1 MTRSWRKWTSIPL
14 IFSITSHTCLTLSPY
29 TYRPFSCRWLEL
41 PTCGH
46 SLIKRS
52 LIFVIRKGGVTLSAI
67 IILYPFLH
75 RFRVATL
82 NSEMDAFWLARPPS
96 DFCVHLISEY
106 IFGDPEVCTQCHVLQ
121 ASTFLRYSSRL
132 CAISFFLL
140 FFSSRRRVYGERR
153 KANPCASN
161 CRETEDEC
169 VFS

>member
-1 MTRSWRKWTSIPL
+1 M
-14 IFSITSHTCLTLSPY
+14 
-29 TYRPFSCRWLEL
+29 
-41 PTCGH
+41 
-46 SLIKRS
+46 
-52 LIFVIRKGGVTLSAI
+52 TLSAI

-132 CAISFFLL
+132 CAISFFFTFFFKSKAGIRGKTEGQPVCIELSRNGRRMCLL
-140 FFSSRRRVYGERR
+140 LSPRVNPDISRVYLGRYEF
-153 KANPCASN
+153 
-161 CRETEDEC
+161 RETSETGRGYG
-169 VFS
+169 